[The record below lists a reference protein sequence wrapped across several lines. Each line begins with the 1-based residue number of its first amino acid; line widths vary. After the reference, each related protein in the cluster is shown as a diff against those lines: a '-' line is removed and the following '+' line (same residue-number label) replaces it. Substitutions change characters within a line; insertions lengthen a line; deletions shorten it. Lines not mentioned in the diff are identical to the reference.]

1 MTHSISLWIFN
12 IQCIIILTAFVYSIR
27 LLKKCEP
34 NIMRFF
40 VLYTFIAVSV
50 MIPMFLHAN
59 KIMVIKF
66 ADQLNNISIVFNYN
80 FLFFFIFFTL
90 PDRKG
95 YKLIFLIYFL
105 FLLLMLL
112 TLFSKNIYSPIQRAF
127 AINYFGLAVFS
138 IIYLYKLFQNVPN
151 KVITNIPTFW
161 VVMGILIS
169 ASFGFPLIFII
180 DYIRK
185 IGIDFS
191 NNLIL
196 VNLPNIGYAL
206 FYLFLIKSFKCSVI
220 N

>member
-1 MTHSISLWIFN
+1 
-12 IQCIIILTAFVYSIR
+12 
-27 LLKKCEP
+27 
-34 NIMRFF
+34 MRFF